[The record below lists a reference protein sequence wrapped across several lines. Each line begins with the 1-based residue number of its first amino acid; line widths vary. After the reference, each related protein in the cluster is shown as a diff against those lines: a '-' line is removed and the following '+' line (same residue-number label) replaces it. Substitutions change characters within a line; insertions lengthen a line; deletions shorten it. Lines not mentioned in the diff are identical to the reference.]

1 MDTKLLRQKIL
12 DLAIRGKLVP
22 QDPNDEPASVLLER
36 IRAEKE
42 QLIKEGKIKRS
53 KKSVA
58 TDKPHYENTPFEIP
72 TSWEWTS
79 IENIAESNIGLT
91 YKPSD
96 VSNTGI
102 PVFRSNNIQ
111 NREISLENLIRVN
124 TEIQSKQY
132 LHDGDLLICARNGS
146 RNLVGK
152 CAIIKHLKEPSS
164 FGAFMAVCRSEY
176 NPWIF
181 ICLNSEYFNRYLDA
195 SNSTAINQV
204 TQKMLLAFNIPFPPL
219 SEQKKVIKE
228 IKKWFEYIDI
238 LEQEKN
244 NVVDLIQQAKSK
256 ILDLAI
262 HGKLVPQDPANE
274 PAIELLKRINPD
286 FVPADTSHYGQLPN
300 GWYECTLENIVDY
313 EQPQAYI
320 VNSTEYSDKYPTPV
334 LTAGKSFI
342 IGYTNETNGIFNKLP
357 VIIFDDFTTDSK
369 YVDFPF
375 KVKSSA
381 MKILKVNPEV
391 NIKYIALF
399 MSKKRLTSETH
410 KRYWISE
417 YSKLPL
423 PLPPRSEQD
432 KIVKQV
438 EIIFDN
444 LDSITADL

>member
-1 MDTKLLRQKIL
+1 MI
-12 DLAIRGKLVP
+12 
-22 QDPNDEPASVLLER
+22 SY
-36 IRAEKE
+36 
-42 QLIKEGKIKRS
+42 
-53 KKSVA
+53 
-58 TDKPHYENTPFEIP
+58 KPHYENTPFEIP

>member
-1 MDTKLLRQKIL
+1 MI
-12 DLAIRGKLVP
+12 
-22 QDPNDEPASVLLER
+22 SY
-36 IRAEKE
+36 
-42 QLIKEGKIKRS
+42 
-53 KKSVA
+53 
-58 TDKPHYENTPFEIP
+58 KPHYEQVPFEVP
-72 TSWEWTS
+72 SSWEWAT

-96 VSNTGI
+96 VSNTGV

-111 NREISLENLIRVN
+111 NREICLENLIRVN
-124 TEIQSKQY
+124 AEIQSKQY
-132 LHDGDLLICARNGS
+132 LYNGDLLICARNGS

-152 CAIIKHLKEPSS
+152 CAIVKHLKEPSS

-204 TQKMLLAFNIPFPPL
+204 TQKMLLAFNIPFPPQN
-219 SEQKKVIKE
+219 EQKRIIKE

-244 NVVDLIQQAKSK
+244 NVADLIQQTKSK

-262 HGKLVPQDPANE
+262 HGKLVPQDPADE

-300 GWYECTLENIVDY
+300 GWYECKLENIVDY

-320 VNSTEYSDKYPTPV
+320 VNSTEYSDKYKTPV

-438 EIIFDN
+438 KIIFDN

>member
-1 MDTKLLRQKIL
+1 M
-12 DLAIRGKLVP
+12 
-22 QDPNDEPASVLLER
+22 
-36 IRAEKE
+36 
-42 QLIKEGKIKRS
+42 
-53 KKSVA
+53 
-58 TDKPHYENTPFEIP
+58 
-72 TSWEWTS
+72 
-79 IENIAESNIGLT
+79 
-91 YKPSD
+91 
-96 VSNTGI
+96 
-102 PVFRSNNIQ
+102 
-111 NREISLENLIRVN
+111 
-124 TEIQSKQY
+124 
-132 LHDGDLLICARNGS
+132 
-146 RNLVGK
+146 
-152 CAIIKHLKEPSS
+152 
-164 FGAFMAVCRSEY
+164 
-176 NPWIF
+176 
-181 ICLNSEYFNRYLDA
+181 
-195 SNSTAINQV
+195 
-204 TQKMLLAFNIPFPPL
+204 
-219 SEQKKVIKE
+219 
-228 IKKWFEYIDI
+228 
-238 LEQEKN
+238 
-244 NVVDLIQQAKSK
+244 
-256 ILDLAI
+256 
-262 HGKLVPQDPANE
+262 
-274 PAIELLKRINPD
+274 
-286 FVPADTSHYGQLPN
+286 PN

-399 MSKKRLTSETH
+399 MSKKRLTSATH

-438 EIIFDN
+438 KIIFDN